1 MENVKQIEEL
11 EKKIKD
17 LEYDNSHLKK
27 ELEYARKEISDLE
40 NNYSFDQL
48 AGIAIGSAFL
58 DQTKNN
64 PYLTDEEKQKQESD
78 LLALVE
84 NDDLKKQLEEANE
97 KNIALENGISDIE
110 HYLSLIRDVFYDLN
124 KKDIYRNNF

>member
-40 NNYSFDQL
+40 NNYSLDQL

-84 NDDLKKQLEEANE
+84 NDDLKKELEEANE
-97 KNIALENGISDIE
+97 KNKALENGLSDIE
-110 HYLSLIRDVFYDLN
+110 HYLGLIKDVFYDLN

>member
-40 NNYSFDQL
+40 NNYSLDQL
-48 AGIAIGSAFL
+48 AGIAIGSTFL

-97 KNIALENGISDIE
+97 KNQALENGISDIE